1 MNVFKKVTEFHKHY
15 SLHWHR
21 KKPELLP
28 HFMYVTRLLFLRE
41 ELREW
46 EKAQEDCDLEG
57 SLDAMIDLIYVASG
71 TLHLMGFS
79 ASRQAEAFKRVH
91 EANMEKKKVRSET
104 ESKRGTLW
112 DVKKPKGWKPPDLRD
127 LCQ

>member
-1 MNVFKKVTEFHKHY
+1 MNIFKSVTAFHKHH

-21 KKPELLP
+21 KKPGVLSSYL
-28 HFMYVTRLLFLRE
+28 YLSRIRFLCEEIRE
-41 ELREW
+41 FDDAH
-46 EKAQEDCDLEG
+46 KARDIEG
-57 SLDAMIDLIYVASG
+57 CLDGMIDLIYVASG

-91 EANMEKKKVRSET
+91 KANMKKVKVRSVK

-112 DVKKPKGWKPPDLRD
+112 DVKKPQGWKAPDLRD
-127 LCQ
+127 LCL

>member
-1 MNVFKKVTEFHKHY
+1 MNVFKKVTEFHRHF
-15 SLHWHR
+15 SLNWHR
-21 KKPELLP
+21 KPELLP
-28 HFMYVTRLLFLRE
+28 SFMYNTRLLFLRE

-46 EKAQEDCDLEG
+46 EEAQEHSDLEG

-79 ASRQAEAFKRVH
+79 VSRQIEAFKRVH
-91 EANMEKKKVRSET
+91 EANMEKMKVRSEK

-112 DVKKPKGWKPPDLRD
+112 DVKKPYRWKPPNLKD
-127 LCQ
+127 LCR